1 MDPVKVKALSEWP
14 TPQNPSDVR
23 RFRGFANFYRRF
35 IKDFGKICK
44 PLDALTGKAPWKWG
58 PEEQAAFDELKG
70 KFASSP
76 VIAMWD
82 FDLPTRVET
91 DASGFATGGILEQKH
106 EDGLWHPVAYLSEGM
121 TEME

>member
-1 MDPVKVKALSEWP
+1 MR
-14 TPQNPSDVR
+14 Q
-23 RFRGFANFYRRF
+23 FRGFANFYRRF

-70 KFASSP
+70 KFASAP

-82 FDLPTRVET
+82 FSLLTRVET
-91 DASGFATGGILEQKH
+91 DASSFAT
-106 EDGLWHPVAYLSEGM
+106 EGVLK
-121 TEME
+121 